1 MKKKKKKPQNKK
13 KISGNSAKSAKQNTG
28 NLTIVFVIE
37 TKKKIK
43 KGHAPD
49 HGENGHIS

>member
-1 MKKKKKKPQNKK
+1 MKKKKKKTQNKK
-13 KISGNSAKSAKQNTG
+13 KTSGNSAKSAKQNTG

-37 TKKKIK
+37 TKKKLK

-49 HGENGHIS
+49 HGKNGHIS